1 MHTPEKAIV
10 KLYKPQ
16 KRKNCSVSQFFC
28 CYRAGIVI
36 YYPQNLIYQGVFQ
49 KEIAHPLRYGIVSK

>member
-16 KRKNCSVSQFFC
+16 ETKNRSVSQFFVA
-28 CYRAGIVI
+28 YRAGIVK

-49 KEIAHPLRYGIVSK
+49 KEIGYRLTVSIKL

>member
-16 KRKNCSVSQFFC
+16 ETKNRSVSQFFVA
-28 CYRAGIVI
+28 YRAGIVK
-36 YYPQNLIYQGVFQ
+36 YYPQNLIYQGAFQ
-49 KEIAHPLRYGIVSK
+49 KEIAHPLGYGIVSK